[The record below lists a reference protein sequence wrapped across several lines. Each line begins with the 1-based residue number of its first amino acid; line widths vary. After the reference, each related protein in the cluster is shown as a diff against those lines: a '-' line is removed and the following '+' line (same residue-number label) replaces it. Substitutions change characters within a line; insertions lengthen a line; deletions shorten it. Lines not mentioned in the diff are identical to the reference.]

1 MKLAEIC
8 VKYPV
13 FTVMLIAFLVTLGVF
28 SYRGLAVDLFPKADP
43 ATVNVE
49 VRLPGAT
56 PEEVV
61 TGVVLPLEDA
71 ISSVSGIDEISVY
84 SSKALPTS
92 PAHSF
97 WSATSKAPRRISGK
111 KWRRRSTG
119 CRAKRCL
126 RSSPSKIRSRI
137 RS

>member
-1 MKLAEIC
+1 MKIANLC
-8 VKYPV
+8 VRYPV
-13 FTVMLIAFLVTLGVF
+13 FTVMLIAFLVTLGIF

-43 ATVNVE
+43 ATINVS
-49 VRLPGAT
+49 VSLPGAT
-56 PEEVV
+56 PDEMV

-84 SSKALPTS
+84 
-92 PAHSF
+92 
-97 WSATSKAPRRISGK
+97 ATEGRADITCTFVLERDIEGAAWPPPSID
-111 KWRRRSTG
+111 

-126 RSSPSKIRSRI
+126 RSSPKKIRNRI